1 MNFSYTETIIL
12 SIYVIAYFSAFLAVL
27 KRFWASKELRKKSL
41 SPLFIFN
48 MILFSAGLAISF
60 WYDYSP
66 NISQFITIYGLLAIG
81 VYVATIEVPGFLM
94 LDSYDE
100 KSVVLLQ
107 DIKDSLIK
115 SRYHFSE
122 GIQKIHSMLDNNK
135 QRLEELHAYD
145 QLKYYEDSS
154 SEMNQANTSVFDLL
168 LMSTNQWIKDCDEQS
183 KHPFPK
189 LVDILSLAG
198 LSFLIAQFL
207 K

>member
-1 MNFSYTETIIL
+1 
-12 SIYVIAYFSAFLAVL
+12 
-27 KRFWASKELRKKSL
+27 
-41 SPLFIFN
+41 
-48 MILFSAGLAISF
+48 
-60 WYDYSP
+60 
-66 NISQFITIYGLLAIG
+66 
-81 VYVATIEVPGFLM
+81 
-94 LDSYDE
+94 
-100 KSVVLLQ
+100 
-107 DIKDSLIK
+107 
-115 SRYHFSE
+115 
-122 GIQKIHSMLDNNK
+122 MLDNNK